1 MRCSSGGVGGGVV
14 WEWGDGVGVGGW
26 GGSGQTAAVQAHL
39 EGAPISTLSIN
50 ADTSCDASSSP
61 ASSGPSA
68 TSSSTSF
75 PASAAAARSRAMKGA
90 GRAGTTTRSGAL
102 LAADADA
109 IDRQTKASR
118 RPAPIHQLPE
128 PSWTHASSPP
138 ALAAAPG
145 GPSNWPAE
153 SWQVNGS

>member
-1 MRCSSGGVGGGVV
+1 MVV
-14 WEWGDGVGVGGW
+14 VVGVGGW

-75 PASAAAARSRAMKGA
+75 PASAAAARSRAMNGA

-102 LAADADA
+102 AAAADA

-118 RPAPIHQLPE
+118 RPAPIH
-128 PSWTHASSPP
+128 
-138 ALAAAPG
+138 
-145 GPSNWPAE
+145 
-153 SWQVNGS
+153 